1 VGNIIWNDWRPLPF
15 TFLKEE
21 DVSRLLHWTN
31 KINQPHI
38 KQRIDH
44 TKSVALFLVSMFC
57 LRQKKME
64 NSFFKAYLN

>member
-31 KINQPHI
+31 KINHKSTAYKTTNRSYKI
-38 KQRIDH
+38 SCLIFSIDVLFASKKDGKQ
-44 TKSVALFLVSMFC
+44 
-57 LRQKKME
+57 
-64 NSFFKAYLN
+64 FF